1 MGPLLYVFNGY
12 RGPAVSNSHG
22 VLYLAS
28 LDRECVMFLTRLVG
42 SLMIWCHQEN
52 HRRASI

>member
-1 MGPLLYVFNGY
+1 MSLLLYVFNGY

-28 LDRECVMFLTRLVG
+28 VDRCVTFLTRLVG
-42 SLMIWCHQEN
+42 SLMV
-52 HRRASI
+52 